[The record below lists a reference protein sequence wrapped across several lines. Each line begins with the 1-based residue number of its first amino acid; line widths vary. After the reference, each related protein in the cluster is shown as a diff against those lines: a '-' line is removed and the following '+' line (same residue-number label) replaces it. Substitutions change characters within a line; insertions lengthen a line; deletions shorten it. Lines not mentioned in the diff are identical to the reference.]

1 MKNKKTSNKLPYV
14 ICRCRDAGVH
24 AGELL
29 SDGRDKVILTN
40 SRRLWYWTGAA
51 TLSELA
57 VYGSKIPEGCKFPPE
72 VAHIKLRASDVCEII
87 YCQPAGEKMIREC
100 WTWRA

>member
-1 MKNKKTSNKLPYV
+1 MKSKKNSIRLPYV

-24 AGELL
+24 AGELV
-29 SDGRDKVILTN
+29 SDTPKGIVLAN

-57 VYGSKIPEGCKFPPE
+57 VYGSKNPSGCKFPPE
-72 VAHIKLRASDVCEII
+72 VTEIKLRASDVCEII

-100 WTWRA
+100 QVWRA